1 MKKFWKYAL
10 VAMLA
15 VAMLFSFASCDDDDD
30 DDDDDDVSLS
40 DAEIVNI
47 VAAAFV
53 DAITTGYSTDSEGN
67 TTSNYSSWALDST
80 YTLTI
85 STTSDYTGYVDSSYS
100 VAEDSTDAYTVVIS
114 DGSSV
119 IVYLGYLYEGYNGPV
134 YVTINATVDGA
145 DENLAL
151 TAYLS
156 SSMSVLGSED
166 STDETD
172 YTPSLK
178 INAEDSDLTEDE
190 ISDLVSNLISNVMS
204 AMNNSSSD
212 SSAS

>member
-53 DAITTGYSTDSEGN
+53 DAITTGYGTDDDGN
-67 TTSNYSSWALDST
+67 ITSDYSSWTQDSS

-85 STTSDYTGYVDSSYS
+85 STTSEYTGYVDSSYT
-100 VAEDSTDAYTVVIS
+100 VTEDSTDAYTVTVS
-114 DGSSV
+114 SGSSV
-119 IVYLGYLYEGYNGPV
+119 IVYLGYLNQGYNGPV

-151 TAYLS
+151 TAYLD
-156 SSMSVLGSED
+156 SSMSVLGSND

-172 YTPSLK
+172 YTPSLT
-178 INAEDSDLTEDE
+178 INGVDSDLTEDD
-190 ISDLVSNLISNVMS
+190 IKNLVLNLIKNVVTVMS
-204 AMNNSSSD
+204 SSG

>member
-53 DAITTGYSTDSEGN
+53 DAITTNYATDDSGSA
-67 TTSNYSSWALDST
+67 TSDYSSWTFDSY

-85 STTSDYTGYVDSSYS
+85 STTSEYTGYVDSSYS
-100 VAEDSTDAYTVVIS
+100 VTKDSTDAYTVTVS
-114 DGSSV
+114 NGSSV
-119 IVYLGYLYEGYNGPV
+119 IVYLGYLYQDYNGPV

-156 SSMSVLGSED
+156 SSMSVLGSND
-166 STDETD
+166 STD
-172 YTPSLK
+172 YTPSLT
-178 INAEDSDLTEDE
+178 INDE
-190 ISDLVSNLISNVMS
+190 ASSLSESEIASLVGNLISNVMQ
-204 AMNNSSSD
+204 AMNSSSD